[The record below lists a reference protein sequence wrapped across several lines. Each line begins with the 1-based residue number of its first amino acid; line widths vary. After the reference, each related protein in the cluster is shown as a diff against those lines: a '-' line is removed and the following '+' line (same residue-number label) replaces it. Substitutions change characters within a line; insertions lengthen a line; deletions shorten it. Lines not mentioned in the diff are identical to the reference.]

1 MIEADDFEYDPA
13 KEAGN
18 LAKHGLSLQLA
29 AELFAS
35 DQWIETEARRSGTD
49 PSRTVAIGPVQGRL
63 LVCVYTWRG
72 QKRRVISLRPA
83 HRSERRAYQEAT
95 QGRR

>member
-1 MIEADDFEYDPA
+1 MTEADDFEWDPG
-13 KEAGN
+13 KEASN
-18 LAKHGLSLQLA
+18 RAKHGLSLRLA

-35 DQWIETEARRSGTD
+35 DQWIETEARKSGTD

-83 HRSERRAYQEAT
+83 HRSERRAYQEAIEAS
-95 QGRR
+95 R

>member
-1 MIEADDFEYDPA
+1 MIEIDDFEWDPR
-13 KEAGN
+13 KETNN
-18 LAKHGLSLQLA
+18 LAKHGLSLRLA

-35 DQWIETEARRSGTD
+35 GQWVEMEARDSGSD
-49 PSRTVAIGPVQGRL
+49 PSRTVAIGPVHGRL

-95 QGRR
+95 QRSR

>member
-1 MIEADDFEYDPA
+1 MTEADDFEWDPD
-13 KEAGN
+13 KEASN
-18 LAKHGLSLQLA
+18 LAKHGLSLRLA
-29 AELFAS
+29 AEMFAS
-35 DQWIETEARRSGTD
+35 ECWVETEARKSGTD
-49 PSRTVAIGPVQGRL
+49 PSRTVAIGPAHGRL

-95 QGRR
+95 QRSR